1 MPRSPSSPAFWRSP
15 LRGPWFTSLLGVVL
29 LVGIT
34 VMFVTGLLS
43 YAAYNPNLAAVNDK
57 TPDKGILGFYLFSW
71 PTHPVWLYRLTQGV
85 HVTLGITLI
94 PVLLAKLWSV
104 VPKLFA
110 LPPARSLA
118 HALERLS
125 LLLLVGGALFEFVT
139 GVLNIQL
146 DYIFPGSFYTLHFYG
161 AWVFIAAFVTHA
173 VLRVPMALR
182 NLGEMRR
189 RGEWPEGADAE
200 RSGGQHAGPSEGD
213 AAVPGP
219 SDTTTDGPGAPSGD
233 RGPAADGPGPVSG
246 SPDGTPGSASDQA
259 GQAAGGRPGPPSEGP
274 GSAPGRPASGAGVP
288 GTSPGT
294 PGPHPGVSGAAPEDP
309 GPLSDRSGPVPDDA
323 GRAPGGVGAVSGGA
337 GGGGRPGASSGP
349 ARGEEGPHG
358 GADRR
363 PGQSVPAPAAGEPAR
378 PEDELI
384 APDPLPPT
392 VSRRGAIAFVG
403 GGSLLL
409 AATTV
414 GHSFDAPVRETAL
427 LAPHG
432 GPEPGSGPGAFQINK
447 TAASRG
453 IDPKETGADAW
464 RLVVAGNGRTVRLSR
479 AQLQELPLHGSALPI
494 ACVEGWST
502 SDQAWRGVRLRDLAE
517 LVGYDTDT
525 APDVVVESLQRAGA
539 FRVAALRY
547 NQVRDPLS
555 LLALSVNGADL
566 TPDHGYPARIIVP
579 AAPGVLNTK
588 WVSRMTFGAL

>member
-200 RSGGQHAGPSEGD
+200 RSGGQH
-213 AAVPGP
+213 
-219 SDTTTDGPGAPSGD
+219 D
-233 RGPAADGPGPVSG
+233 RGSAADGPGPVSG
-246 SPDGTPGSASDQA
+246 SPGGSAGSASDRT
-259 GQAAGGRPGPPSEGP
+259 GPAAGGRPGSAPEGPGPAPEGP
-274 GSAPGRPASGAGVP
+274 GSAPEGPASGAGRP

-294 PGPHPGVSGAAPEDP
+294 PGRHPGVSGAAPEDP
-309 GPLSDRSGPVPDDA
+309 LSDRSGPVSDDA
-323 GRAPGGVGAVSGGA
+323 GRAPGGGGAVSGGA
-337 GGGGRPGASSGP
+337 AGGGRPGASPGP

-358 GADRR
+358 GPDAV

-384 APDPLPPT
+384 SPDPLPPT

-403 GGSLLL
+403 GGALLL

-502 SDQAWRGVRLRDLAE
+502 SDQEWRGVRLRDLAE